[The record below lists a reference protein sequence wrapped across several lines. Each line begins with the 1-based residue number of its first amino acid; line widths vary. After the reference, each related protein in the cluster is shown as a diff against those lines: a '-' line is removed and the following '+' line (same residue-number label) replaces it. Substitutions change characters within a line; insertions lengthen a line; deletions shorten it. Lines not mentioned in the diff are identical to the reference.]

1 MEKVERQ
8 SQSLM
13 NLGFIG
19 VAYAFIM
26 VMLGTTLPTPLY
38 PMYEATFGLSNIMI
52 TIIYAVYAAGVISA
66 LLVFGQLSDR
76 IGRRY
81 ILLPGVLLSAISAV
95 VFLVTDSVTLLFVG
109 RIISGFSAGL
119 FTSTA
124 TATLVNLAPKTKQG
138 LASMIASAVN
148 MLGLGLG
155 PLLAGVLAEYF
166 AYPMRLVFIVHIL
179 ILLPAVYFIWT
190 MEEPIKERKSFRI
203 TVQKLRVPS
212 DVRPVFIQAVIPA
225 FAGFSV
231 LGLFTSVS
239 PAFLQEVIQVD
250 NRAILGVMVF
260 VCFFASSVGQSI
272 FTHTSDH
279 TILVLGSLI
288 LLSGV
293 LFVGMALFFHSLT
306 ILVIGAIISGA
317 GQGLSFRAG
326 LSSVNQKTAAQKR
339 GEVTSSF
346 FTIAYIA
353 LSIPVIGVGVLAERT
368 NIQIAGM
375 TFTSIIG
382 VLTVVALF
390 YLKRREA

>member
-66 LLVFGQLSDR
+66 LLVFGQLFDR

-212 DVRPVFIQAVIPA
+212 EDRK
-225 FAGFSV
+225 SV
-231 LGLFTSVS
+231 V
-239 PAFLQEVIQVD
+239 
-250 NRAILGVMVF
+250 
-260 VCFFASSVGQSI
+260 
-272 FTHTSDH
+272 
-279 TILVLGSLI
+279 
-288 LLSGV
+288 
-293 LFVGMALFFHSLT
+293 
-306 ILVIGAIISGA
+306 
-317 GQGLSFRAG
+317 
-326 LSSVNQKTAAQKR
+326 
-339 GEVTSSF
+339 
-346 FTIAYIA
+346 
-353 LSIPVIGVGVLAERT
+353 
-368 NIQIAGM
+368 
-375 TFTSIIG
+375 
-382 VLTVVALF
+382 
-390 YLKRREA
+390 